1 MDLTLE
7 DIEKITRYVD
17 GFVTINGTEY
27 YIKGSVDEGLQIVA
41 NEIASYLSINCVK
54 DYFIKTSDDAY
65 YLSLSLNNFG
75 TFKNGQDRNL
85 GNIGILE
92 SDGKAYLYILDN
104 EFVFS
109 TYEADL
115 RAKIGYEERLK
126 KSYYKDILNNHTPL
140 NVERNLEGLEYFMG
154 TSSSE
159 YSDLVVD
166 FYQKLTPEYV
176 LSVFS
181 KYEQDGIVLDK
192 VERDYYLVLYKM
204 NYNLIGKLLVE
215 RGLIDGQR
223 ISKN

>member
-1 MDLTLE
+1 
-7 DIEKITRYVD
+7 
-17 GFVTINGTEY
+17 
-27 YIKGSVDEGLQIVA
+27 
-41 NEIASYLSINCVK
+41 
-54 DYFIKTSDDAY
+54 
-65 YLSLSLNNFG
+65 
-75 TFKNGQDRNL
+75 
-85 GNIGILE
+85 
-92 SDGKAYLYILDN
+92 
-104 EFVFS
+104 
-109 TYEADL
+109 
-115 RAKIGYEERLK
+115 
-126 KSYYKDILNNHTPL
+126 
-140 NVERNLEGLEYFMG
+140 MG